1 MQVLSVCL
9 AVVFLLHLA
18 DKNEKKFAKV
28 LGNEE
33 LLQKARSGTSS
44 PSENSSLSEVLFMQS
59 LFQNA
64 KKTDLLQMSEK
75 CSFNFVLCHF
85 WFDIGKDVHPTLAVP
100 LVTQDTFGAFTFIC
114 CDCRK
119 KDQEYHL
126 AYCSNSNAIM

>member
-44 PSENSSLSEVLFMQS
+44 PSENSSLSEVLFMLS
-59 LFQNA
+59 LFHQKA
-64 KKTDLLQMSEK
+64 KK
-75 CSFNFVLCHF
+75 
-85 WFDIGKDVHPTLAVP
+85 
-100 LVTQDTFGAFTFIC
+100 
-114 CDCRK
+114 
-119 KDQEYHL
+119 
-126 AYCSNSNAIM
+126 